1 MDRFFILDCNGQIV
15 GNRAGY
21 RTIRGAIRE
30 ERRNGSPARNAIWQA
45 FHAKRA
51 GDPQWKA
58 LSKIV
63 HFNALTH
70 DVRGLIG
77 SRLA

>member
-1 MDRFFILDCNGQIV
+1 MNRFFILDCNGQIV

-21 RTIRGAIRE
+21 ATIRGAIRQSE
-30 ERRNGSPARNAIWQA
+30 LEGSPACRAIWSA

-51 GDPQWKA
+51 NDPEWKK
-58 LSKIV
+58 LCKIAG
-63 HFNALTH
+63 FNALT
-70 DVRGLIG
+70 DEVRGLIG